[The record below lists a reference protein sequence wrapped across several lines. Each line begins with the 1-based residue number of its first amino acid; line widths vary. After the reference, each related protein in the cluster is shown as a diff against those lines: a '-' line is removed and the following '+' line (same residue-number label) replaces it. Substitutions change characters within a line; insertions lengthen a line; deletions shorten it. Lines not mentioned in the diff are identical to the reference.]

1 MSQFKTNVMRT
12 DLRQQRDMKKINII
26 KLIRIFFQF
35 IGLIILRLLYQPLN
49 RYLVDIYGCSCKE
62 GFNTNSINKIIF
74 IIFFFIQI
82 FISIINI
89 KIYKTKRI
97 GILMFIISTIIILLI
112 SNSIYWSLMWK

>member
-1 MSQFKTNVMRT
+1 
-12 DLRQQRDMKKINII
+12 MKKINII

-49 RYLVDIYGCSCKE
+49 RYLVDIYGCGCKE

-112 SNSIYWSLMWK
+112 SDSIYWSLMWK